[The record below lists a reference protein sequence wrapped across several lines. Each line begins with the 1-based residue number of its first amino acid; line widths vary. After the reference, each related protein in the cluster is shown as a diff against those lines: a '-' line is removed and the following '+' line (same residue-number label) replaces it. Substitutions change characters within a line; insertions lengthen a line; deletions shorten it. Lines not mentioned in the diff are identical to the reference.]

1 MTTSG
6 SIGDVMTE
14 EVFVP
19 EDLVTAAE
27 VAWGRYVSTVCLGG
41 TPEQRLWA
49 YALARKKQDA
59 VWAWQRLHGKQHVAA
74 A

>member
-1 MTTSG
+1 MPE
-6 SIGDVMTE
+6 TE
-14 EVFVP
+14 DRPVFVP

-49 YALARKKQDA
+49 YNLARKKQDA
-59 VWAWQRLHGKQHVAA
+59 VWAWQRLHGQQHVTAA
-74 A
+74 